1 MQNDTEEELFTL
13 IYTKDWSMIA
23 CLFAS
28 LINFV
33 LITPLL
39 YSIVWYEHYGTDY
52 QRTLLNQLVS
62 TTCWN
67 GIIYNL
73 FAIPA
78 EVVLEIFGPFN
89 KLFCHFLLVL
99 KTSIVIHLLC
109 MILFIVIVKYLY
121 IFVFK
126 NPLHF

>member
-1 MQNDTEEELFTL
+1 MHNITEEELFTL
-13 IYTKDWSMIA
+13 IYTKDWSMTAGLIV
-23 CLFAS
+23 S

-62 TTCWN
+62 STCWN

-73 FAIPA
+73 FEIPA
-78 EVVLEIFGPFN
+78 EVILELFGPFN
-89 KLFCHFLLVL
+89 KLFCHFLLGL
-99 KTSIVIHLLC
+99 KTSIIIHLL
-109 MILFIVIVKYLY
+109 
-121 IFVFK
+121 
-126 NPLHF
+126 